1 MYPDVGPSDADRSR
15 THAQRFADVGAAAQ
29 ARVHQDRP
37 QRGLRPL
44 TIDALPEIIEAVN
57 GRIPLGVPPA
67 DLTPRHS
74 ASSQHRYRV
83 GSLFAAVRD
92 AANKSRTCERES
104 CGNCFLV

>member
-1 MYPDVGPSDADRSR
+1 MHSALQMSVPRRKPESTRTARSEDSGR
-15 THAQRFADVGAAAQ
+15 S
-29 ARVHQDRP
+29 
-37 QRGLRPL
+37 

-67 DLTPRHS
+67 GLTPRHS